1 MTQSVIKFTR
11 GVPPPESFPNLALVE
26 CTAAAIAE
34 FGPVIQQYNPSRGFL
49 PLRQHLAIEHH
60 TQPERVLL
68 GQGSLQLLD
77 LAARLLLKPGDEVYV
92 EAPTYDR
99 TITSLRRA
107 GARVTGFPL
116 DHDGPDPDQIERQ
129 LKAGP
134 PPKLAYFISDFQN
147 PSGTVMSEEK
157 RRAITA
163 LAKQYNFWIFEDTP
177 YRKLRYTGADL
188 PALHDLL
195 PEQVW
200 RMSSF
205 SKTIAPGLR
214 VGYMLVPEPF
224 TDPMAKMA
232 EDTYINASYINQA
245 IVYDYIRRGWFTTHL
260 AELKNLYRQRLEAA
274 LEALATY
281 FEGKATWTHPE
292 GGFFIGLWLNL
303 DGNRLSSANLLQAA
317 RTFGL
322 ELTDG
327 RGFYPD
333 GSGEDFIRL
342 PFCGLTPA
350 EIREG
355 VERLNRVVSS
365 QA

>member
-1 MTQSVIKFTR
+1 MNHSLIKFTR

-49 PLRQHLAIEHH
+49 PLRQMIAAEHQ

-77 LAARLLLKPGDEVYV
+77 LAARLLIKPGDEVYV

-99 TITSLRRA
+99 TITALRRA

-116 DHDGPDPDQIERQ
+116 EQDGPDLDQIERQ

-147 PSGTVMSEEK
+147 PSGTIMSEEK
-157 RRAITA
+157 RRALVA
-163 LAKQYNFWIFEDTP
+163 LAQKYNFWIFEDTP
-177 YRKLRYTGADL
+177 YRKLRYSGTDL

-214 VGYMLVPEPF
+214 VGYMLIPEPF
-224 TDPMAKMA
+224 ADPMAKMA

-245 IVYDYIRRGWFTTHL
+245 IVYDYIRRGWFATHL
-260 AELKNLYRQRLEAA
+260 AGLKNLYRQRLEAA
-274 LEALATY
+274 LGALATY
-281 FEGKATWTHPE
+281 FEGKASWTHPQ
-292 GGFFIGLWLNL
+292 GGFFVGVWL
-303 DGNRLSSANLLQAA
+303 DKHGNSKPSADLLQAA
-317 RTFGL
+317 RSFGL

-333 GSGEDFIRL
+333 GAGDNFVRL
-342 PFCGLTPA
+342 PFCGLTPQ
-350 EIREG
+350 EIQEG
-355 VERLNRVVSS
+355 VKRLSQVVSS
-365 QA
+365 LA